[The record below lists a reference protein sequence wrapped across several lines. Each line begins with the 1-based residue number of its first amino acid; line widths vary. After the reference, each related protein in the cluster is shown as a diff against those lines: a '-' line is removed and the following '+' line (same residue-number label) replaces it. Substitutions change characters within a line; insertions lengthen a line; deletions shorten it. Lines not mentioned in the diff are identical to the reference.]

1 MVRVGLDARAAR
13 DFFKDFD
20 FLQPEISNFFSPTGV
35 TGKYLDLLG
44 FQLSNTWQV
53 SWIPLSQLTPQ
64 ITSKVPGEPTAES
77 CASRPVL
84 AVSTDGWHGPLK
96 RF

>member
-13 DFFKDFD
+13 DFSKDFD
-20 FLQPEISNFFSPTGV
+20 FLQPEISIFFSPTGV

-53 SWIPLSQLTPQ
+53 SWILDP
-64 ITSKVPGEPTAES
+64 AES
-77 CASRPVL
+77 A
-84 AVSTDGWHGPLK
+84 LK
-96 RF
+96 FFGTSVPYCRLEIG